1 MLPMA
6 HGSGKTQAF
15 GLSSSSS
22 FTVVDGNIN
31 LFPLIIIK
39 PSGLERKG
47 ERQSLLQGQLMAT
60 IFLPQLSQNLI
71 REKVPHGLS
80 LSWNQGLLG
89 FPFYLT
95 KGWIRSRSR
104 GRLDTWVTQ
113 SHRKL
118 TEAEDGAGDPQA
130 GQPLPFSSPFISLPS
145 YPVSLPCCLLWA
157 EYVLGVWATCVRTCS
172 CCHGVPSLVGDQD
185 ILTKRNSMVCG

>member
-80 LSWNQGLLG
+80 LS
-89 FPFYLT
+89 
-95 KGWIRSRSR
+95 
-104 GRLDTWVTQ
+104 
-113 SHRKL
+113 
-118 TEAEDGAGDPQA
+118 
-130 GQPLPFSSPFISLPS
+130 
-145 YPVSLPCCLLWA
+145 
-157 EYVLGVWATCVRTCS
+157 
-172 CCHGVPSLVGDQD
+172 
-185 ILTKRNSMVCG
+185 